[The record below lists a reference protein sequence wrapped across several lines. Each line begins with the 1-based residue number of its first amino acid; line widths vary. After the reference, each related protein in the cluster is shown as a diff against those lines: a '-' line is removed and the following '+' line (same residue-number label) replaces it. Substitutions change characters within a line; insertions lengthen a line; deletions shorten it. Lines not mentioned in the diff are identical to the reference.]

1 MYVYV
6 HIHYCNDIDITVP
19 SCYVTPNCIGE
30 PINSSVTFT
39 DCCLYFGVSYNLDGQ
54 CQPCPSTSECFVD
67 NFLLLMHIRM
77 YVHHMLSLLRI
88 KNIMD

>member
-6 HIHYCNDIDITVP
+6 HIVVMTLIYVHITVP
-19 SCYVTPNCIGE
+19 SCYVTPNCTGE

-39 DCCLYFGVSYNLDGQ
+39 DCCLYFGVSYNSDGQ

-77 YVHHMLSLLRI
+77 
-88 KNIMD
+88 